1 MTVFKVSDS
10 FKLQGWWYVLLGPW
24 TFKVVVVTLLVG
36 VDSRT
41 AIGQSCGNGQSYRW
55 KMGWFGTRVNMFHS
69 TTFVVKVL
77 TIVFSLWLMTALSP
91 RG

>member
-41 AIGQSCGNGQSYRW
+41 AIGQSCGSEYLNTVTPLDQIKSRTSW
-55 KMGWFGTRVNMFHS
+55 EGT
-69 TTFVVKVL
+69 
-77 TIVFSLWLMTALSP
+77 FSAQDPISSFEFEI
-91 RG
+91 RFFSGI